1 MGGHHPDSQRWGYF
15 RVIEKLFFF
24 FTLDFCGFFRGEEKR
39 TVADFV
45 INAAG
50 LWCDKVGAMAGV
62 RVPSVV
68 LQHQ

>member
-1 MGGHHPDSQRWGYF
+1 MSDTVPPGQILLPTPSP
-15 RVIEKLFFF
+15 L
-24 FTLDFCGFFRGEEKR
+24 GEEKR

-45 INAAG
+45 INEAG

-68 LQHQ
+68 LQHQCPAPSVRCNMLGSW

>member
-1 MGGHHPDSQRWGYF
+1 M
-15 RVIEKLFFF
+15 
-24 FTLDFCGFFRGEEKR
+24 
-39 TVADFV
+39 ADFV

-68 LQHQ
+68 LQHQCAVSFASDVVGWGCW

>member
-1 MGGHHPDSQRWGYF
+1 VGGHHPDSQRWGYF
-15 RVIEKLFFF
+15 RVIEQLFFF
-24 FTLDFCGFFRGEEKR
+24 SPWIFVGFFRGEEKR